1 MRESGMLP
9 KPRNQN
15 GGVIVLVAVS
25 MVVLL
30 GFAALAVDV
39 SHLVVARNELQNAAD
54 AGALAGAQ
62 VLYNDNGTVI
72 NTGANQDGY
81 NAARAN
87 NSDQVPVDV
96 NWTSGNVGD
105 VQRGH
110 WSFGLPGS
118 LSPRGFYPSDSDTV
132 LALPGLSDAELDG
145 YDGRGGRPVFINA
158 VRVVARRQ
166 TSGTPIVSFF
176 ARILGY
182 ENFELS
188 AEAVAYRGFSGTL
201 LPGDLDFPIAIC
213 EDSLSNGDCTIGR
226 MINSGQ
232 NAASHGT
239 GGWTDMNQDDA
250 CSGGTSTPKVRN
262 LIGCDGDVND
272 FMLTGGESLATIGG
286 QVQSAFNDLLERFRD
301 PDPPHANCAT
311 NPVFDAAGNEI
322 GRALIDF
329 DGPDG
334 IPDGI
339 PDVPWEMTLPRISCP
354 DNNVGPCETLTGAI
368 TIKVVWIL
376 GNEEG
381 WVDHDPDPDE
391 PKNEQTVDTD
401 GDGIPDTNMLT
412 PNYIVPDHM
421 GNWPTPG
428 ELAAIPD
435 FYTNAKARWASFLD
449 HFQFKNLDGSPAPF
463 DQKSIY
469 FHPVCKQRDLAGVS
483 GGQNYG
489 VLARIPVLVE

>member
-1 MRESGMLP
+1 MPSKLRD
-9 KPRNQN
+9 QN

-25 MVVLL
+25 MIVLL

-39 SHLVVARNELQNAAD
+39 GHLVAARNELQNAAD

-72 NTGANQDGY
+72 DTGANQVGY

-118 LSPRGFYPSDSDTV
+118 LSPRGFYPSDSTTV
-132 LALPGLSDAELDG
+132 IALPGLSNAELDG
-145 YDGRGGRPVFINA
+145 YDGLGGRPAFINA

-188 AEAVAYRGFSGTL
+188 ATAVAYRGFTGTL

-213 EDSLSNGDCTIGR
+213 EDSIINGECTIGR

-250 CSGGTSTPKVRN
+250 CSGGTNAPAVRN
-262 LIGCDGDVND
+262 LIGCDGEVND
-272 FMLTGGESLATIGG
+272 FMLTGGEPLATIGG
-286 QVQSAFNDLLERFRD
+286 QVQSAFDDLLERFID
-301 PDPPHANCAT
+301 PNPPYTNCAT
-311 NPVFDAAGNEI
+311 NPVFDADGNEI

-329 DGPDG
+329 DPR
-334 IPDGI
+334 DGI

-354 DNNVGPCETLTGAI
+354 DNNVGPCEILTGAI
-368 TIKVVWIL
+368 TIEVVWIL
-376 GNEEG
+376 GNAEG
-381 WVDHDPDPDE
+381 WVIHVDGGPDI
-391 PKNEQTVDTD
+391 PKSDA
-401 GDGIPDTNMLT
+401 
-412 PNYIVPDHM
+412 PNDIVPDHM
-421 GNWPTPG
+421 GLWSNND
-428 ELAAIPD
+428 PD
-435 FYTNAKARWASFLD
+435 AQVRWADFLD
-449 HFQFKNLDGSPAPF
+449 HYQLLNLDGSPAPF

-469 FHPVCKQRDLAGVS
+469 FRPICEQRDLAGVS

-489 VLARIPVLVE
+489 VLARIPVLVD